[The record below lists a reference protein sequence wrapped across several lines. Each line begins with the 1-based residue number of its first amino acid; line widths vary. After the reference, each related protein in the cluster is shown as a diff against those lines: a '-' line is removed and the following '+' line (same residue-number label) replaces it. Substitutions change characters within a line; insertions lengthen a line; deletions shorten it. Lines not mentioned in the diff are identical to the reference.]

1 MLEKIKE
8 TAVSIGP
15 IALIVLL
22 LSFTVVPM
30 SWGLRVSFMLCSVL
44 TIFGLALFLLGI
56 DIGILP
62 MGERVG
68 SALVSKRN
76 LPFLIIASFV
86 IGFIITIA
94 EPGVHVFTTQVVS
107 VDPRINATTLM
118 FMIAGGIGF
127 FISLG
132 FVRAVF
138 QIPIRIFYI
147 IFYVIAFVLA
157 FLAPSEFFAIAFDA
171 SGASTGPLTVPFI
184 IALGIGVASV
194 RTSTADSKADNFGL
208 TGLAAIGPILAVLI
222 MGMLMT
228 GGESNVSEVTV
239 AVSESEIASTVA
251 TGSFA
256 MEINKVI
263 QMLPDTFMDVVKAF
277 LPLIGMFIVFL
288 IFLFKMTLRQVIKIS
303 IGMIYAF
310 LGLYLFLVGING
322 GFIPAGTIIGETLGN
337 GNYKALL
344 VILSLTFGAI
354 VVLAEPAV
362 WVLTKQVEEISGGL
376 IRRKVLLVALSAG
389 ISIGVGLAMVRV
401 IFGFSIAYI
410 LVPFFAVALSL
421 TFFCPKLF
429 TAIAFDSG
437 SVSSG
442 PMTTSFILS
451 FALGASNAL
460 GGNPLVDAFGVI
472 GLVAAAPLVAIQIL
486 GLIFAK
492 KSAKQGKEK

>member
-1 MLEKIKE
+1 
-8 TAVSIGP
+8 
-15 IALIVLL
+15 
-22 LSFTVVPM
+22 
-30 SWGLRVSFMLCSVL
+30 
-44 TIFGLALFLLGI
+44 
-56 DIGILP
+56 
-62 MGERVG
+62 
-68 SALVSKRN
+68 
-76 LPFLIIASFV
+76 
-86 IGFIITIA
+86 
-94 EPGVHVFTTQVVS
+94 
-107 VDPRINATTLM
+107 
-118 FMIAGGIGF
+118 
-127 FISLG
+127 
-132 FVRAVF
+132 
-138 QIPIRIFYI
+138 
-147 IFYVIAFVLA
+147 
-157 FLAPSEFFAIAFDA
+157 
-171 SGASTGPLTVPFI
+171 
-184 IALGIGVASV
+184 
-194 RTSTADSKADNFGL
+194 
-208 TGLAAIGPILAVLI
+208 
-222 MGMLMT
+222 
-228 GGESNVSEVTV
+228 
-239 AVSESEIASTVA
+239 
-251 TGSFA
+251 
-256 MEINKVI
+256 ME
-263 QMLPDTFMDVVKAF
+263 VVKAF